1 MSKATK
7 RKHVTRE
14 VLDEFVT
21 PEEKQIIVK
30 IIESRGNNLHKA
42 ETPDGNCF
50 LISMPSKFRK
60 NVWIKRGDFVIVDP
74 IEEGNKVCAEIA
86 HILYP
91 QQVKYL
97 KKEGLWPET
106 FLKKE
111 NGQSE
116 PALNGN
122 AIKDRQ
128 EAFCS
133 DSDTDQDDLFANPNH
148 FQSLVIHSDSDSSDE
163 EMSGDDINA
172 EEDSDV
178 DCPSNDTEIKTI
190 IDNNNTN

>member
-42 ETPDGNCF
+42 ETPDGKCF

-116 PALNGN
+116 RAMNGN

-128 EAFCS
+128 QAFCS
-133 DSDTDQDDLFANPNH
+133 DSDTDQEDDLFVNPNH
-148 FQSLVIHSDSDSSDE
+148 FQSLVIYSDSSDE
-163 EMSGDDINA
+163 EIDGDDISA

-178 DCPSNDTEIKTI
+178 DCSSYDTEIKTI